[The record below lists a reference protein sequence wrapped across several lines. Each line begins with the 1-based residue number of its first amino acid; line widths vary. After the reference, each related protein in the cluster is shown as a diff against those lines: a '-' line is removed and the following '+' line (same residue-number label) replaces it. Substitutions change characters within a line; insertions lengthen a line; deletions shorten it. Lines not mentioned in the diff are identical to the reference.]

1 MRHLK
6 NRFKLGMETDRRL
19 ALLRNQAAALFMHGY
34 LNTTEARAKAVQ
46 RYAERLITKAKRGD
60 LSSIRDVAKYLPGKP
75 PLRALLRK
83 VVPAVQDINS
93 GYTQIAKLKYRRGD
107 GALVVRLSV
116 RNYPVETVVAAG

>member
-1 MRHLK
+1 MRHMR
-6 NRFKLGMETDRRL
+6 NRFKLGMDTDRRV
-19 ALLRNQAAALFMHGY
+19 ALVRNQAAALFLHGY
-34 LNTTEARAKAVQ
+34 LNTTETRAKAVQ

-60 LSSIRDVAKYLPGKP
+60 LSSIRDVAKYLPGLP

-83 VVPAVQDINS
+83 VVPAMQDIDS

-116 RNYPVETVVAAG
+116 RNYPQEIEAAS